1 MRNDLEGPAG
11 TTAATP
17 PAPGR
22 GRTGRTRSRGA
33 LVGRIA
39 RGALLAAVLILAL
52 FLLLGQLLAL
62 LPVSW
67 WSPFLNV
74 LPIEIPLLVVAIAR
88 DALGSWTLVLA
99 ALALVAGVFALRR
112 RGRRRLPLALSA
124 ISGTALLLA
133 LATTTVQVISVHG
146 ATGQWF
152 LFSPATP
159 ASAVGRDPDRTV
171 TYATLGGEQMKA
183 DLYLPEAGSATA
195 VPLVVSIHGGGFISG
210 SRGPTVYTSWLADQ
224 GYAVLDVDYRLATA
238 TEHTW
243 NTADADVGCAL
254 TWATAHAAEFGW
266 DMDRVATFGGSAGGN
281 LAINVAH
288 KANAGTLTPSCGNA
302 DQLPQVKAAI
312 ASYPAVDLS
321 ASAGDSAF
329 GKESGDWYVGG
340 DPAHYPERYEAV
352 DSAKQISR
360 DAPPTLIVQGSRDHL
375 VFADHTEGFADKLTT
390 AGVTHS
396 YVELPFMDHAYD
408 SVSADI
414 GTKATRALTLP
425 WLQEYVG
432 G

>member
-1 MRNDLEGPAG
+1 MRNDLEDPA
-11 TTAATP
+11 TPAAAP

-39 RGALLAAVLILAL
+39 RGALLVAAL
-52 FLLLGQLLAL
+52 FLLLGQLLAV

-74 LPIEIPLLVVAIAR
+74 LPVELFLLVVAIAR
-88 DALGSWTLVLA
+88 DALGSWALVLA
-99 ALALVAGVFALRR
+99 ALALAAGVFALRR
-112 RGRRRLPLALSA
+112 SGRRPLPLALSA

-133 LATTTVQVISVHG
+133 LATTAVQVISVHG

-159 ASAVGRDPDRTV
+159 ADAVGRDPDRTV
-171 TYATLGGEQMKA
+171 TYATLGGERMKA
-183 DLYLPEAGSATA
+183 DLYLPEAASATA
-195 VPLVVSIHGGGFISG
+195 APLVVSIHGGGFISG

-243 NTADADVGCAL
+243 NTADADVGCAM
-254 TWATAHAAEFGW
+254 TWATAHASEYGL
-266 DMDRVATFGGSAGGN
+266 DMDQVATFGGSAGGN
-281 LAINVAH
+281 LAINVAY
-288 KANAGTLTPSCGNA
+288 KANAGTLEPSCGTA
-302 DQLPQVKAAI
+302 DQLPQVNAAI
-312 ASYPAVDLS
+312 AAYPVVDLS
-321 ASAGDSAF
+321 TSVGESAY

-340 DPAHYPERYEAV
+340 DPAQYPERYEAV
-352 DSAKQISR
+352 DSANQISQ
-360 DAPPTLIVQGSRDHL
+360 DAPPTLILQGSRDHL
-375 VFADHTEGFADKLTT
+375 VFADHTEAFADRLTT
-390 AGVTHS
+390 AGVAHS
-396 YVELPFMDHAYD
+396 YVELPFMEHAYD
-408 SVSADI
+408 SVAAGI

-425 WLQEYVG
+425 WLQEYIEG
-432 G
+432 

>member
-1 MRNDLEGPAG
+1 MSNDLEGSAA
-11 TTAATP
+11 TAAAP

-33 LVGRIA
+33 LVAGIA
-39 RGALLAAVLILAL
+39 RGALLVAVLILAL
-52 FLLLGQLLAL
+52 FLLLGQLLAV

-74 LPIEIPLLVVAIAR
+74 LPIEIPLLVVGIAR
-88 DALGSWTLVLA
+88 DALGSWSVVLA
-99 ALALVAGVFALRR
+99 ALALAAGVFALRR

-133 LATTTVQVISVHG
+133 LATTTVQVVSVHG

-159 ASAVGRDPDRTV
+159 ASAVGRGPDRTV
-171 TYATLGGEQMKA
+171 TYATLGGERMKA
-183 DLYLPEAGSATA
+183 DLYLPEGASATA
-195 VPLVVSIHGGGFISG
+195 VPLVVSIHGGGFIGG
-210 SRGPTVYTSWLADQ
+210 SRGPTVYTSWLADR

-243 NTADADVGCAL
+243 NTADADVGCAM
-254 TWATAHAAEFGW
+254 TWATAHAAAYGW

-281 LAINVAH
+281 LAINVAY
-288 KANAGTLTPSCGNA
+288 KANAGTLKPSCGTVG
-302 DQLPQVKAAI
+302 QLPQVNAVI
-312 ASYPAVDLS
+312 VSYPAVDLS
-321 ASAGDSAF
+321 ASEGDSAF
-329 GKESGDWYVGG
+329 GEESGDRYVGG
-340 DPAHYPERYEAV
+340 DPARYPERYESV
-352 DSAKQISR
+352 DSANQISK
-360 DAPPTLIVQGSRDHL
+360 DAPPTLILQGSRDHL
-375 VFADHTEGFADKLTT
+375 VFADHTEAFADKLTA

-408 SVSADI
+408 SVSAGI

-425 WLQEYVG
+425 WLQKYIG

>member
-1 MRNDLEGPAG
+1 MRNDLEGPAT
-11 TTAATP
+11 TTAAP
-17 PAPGR
+17 PVPGR
-22 GRTGRTRSRGA
+22 GRRGRARSRGG

-39 RGALLAAVLILAL
+39 RGALLVAALLLAL
-52 FLLLGQLLAL
+52 FLLLGQLQAV

-74 LPIEIPLLVVAIAR
+74 LPIELFLLVVAIAR
-88 DALGSWTLVLA
+88 DALGSWALVLA
-99 ALALVAGVFALRR
+99 ALALGAGVFALRR
-112 RGRRRLPLALSA
+112 HGRRRLPLALSA

-159 ASAVGRDPDRTV
+159 ASATGREPDRTV

-183 DLYLPEAGSATA
+183 DLYLPETASASA
-195 VPLVVSIHGGGFISG
+195 APLVVSIHGGGFISG

-243 NTADADVGCAL
+243 NTADADVGCAM
-254 TWATAHAAEFGW
+254 TWATAHASEYGL

-281 LAINVAH
+281 LAINVAY
-288 KANAGTLTPSCGNA
+288 KANAGTLEPSCGKA
-302 DQLPQVKAAI
+302 DQLPKVNAAI
-312 ASYPAVDLS
+312 GAYPVVDLS
-321 ASAGDSAF
+321 TSVGEGAY

-340 DPAHYPERYEAV
+340 DPAQYPERYEAV
-352 DSAKQISR
+352 DSVNQISK

-375 VFADHTEGFADKLTT
+375 VFADHTEAFADKLTT

-396 YVELPFMDHAYD
+396 YVELPFMEHAYD
-408 SVSADI
+408 SVAADI

-425 WLQEYVG
+425 WLQEYIG